1 MPIIRQ
7 RIQTTLPVD
16 DAFAFVADFANAAR
30 WDPGTVTSERVD
42 AGPVGEGA
50 RYQLGVRMAG
60 RTAPM
65 EYRITR
71 FDAPRRV
78 VLHGAGSGVSA
89 VDDIHFAGSPT
100 GTTIDYTADIR
111 LTGLL
116 RLVQPFAGRAFA
128 AIGRDAAAGMDKA
141 LAELAANKR
150 P

>member
-16 DAFAFVADFANAAR
+16 DAFSFVADFANSAI
-30 WDPGTVTSERVD
+30 WDPGTVTSKRID

-50 RYQLGVRMAG
+50 RYQLGVKIGG

-65 EYRITR
+65 EYRITT
-71 FDAPRRV
+71 FDPPRRV
-78 VLHGAGSGVSA
+78 VLRGEGSNVTA
-89 VDDIHFAGSPT
+89 VDDIRFEGSPT

-128 AIGRDAAAGMDKA
+128 AIGRDAAAGMEKT
-141 LAELAANKR
+141 LAELAANR
-150 P
+150 QP